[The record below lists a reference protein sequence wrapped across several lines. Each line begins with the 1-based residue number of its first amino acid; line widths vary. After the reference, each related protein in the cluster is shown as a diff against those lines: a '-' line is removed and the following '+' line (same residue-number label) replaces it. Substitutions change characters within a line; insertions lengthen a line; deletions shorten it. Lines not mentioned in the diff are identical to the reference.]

1 MVQKL
6 VQKIVQKLVQWSNG
20 PIVQWSSPYFTL
32 CRVKVDKNQKYRFK
46 WRSTDLNEGLFAVK
60 SKIRKK

>member
-32 CRVKVDKNQKYRFK
+32 CR
-46 WRSTDLNEGLFAVK
+46 EGRTLPFMTPASFLK
-60 SKIRKK
+60 MTHENIG